1 MEMIA
6 SETGL
11 IKESEAAALLSVTVK
26 CLQAW
31 RMRGGGP
38 RYVGI
43 SGRCVRYR
51 RADLDAWA
59 ESKLRSSTSDL
70 GKAVI

>member
-1 MEMIA
+1 MEKTA
-6 SETGL
+6 DSTGL
-11 IKESEAAALLSVTVK
+11 LKEGEAAALLCVTVK

-59 ESKLRSSTSDL
+59 ESKLRNSTSDT
-70 GKAVI
+70 GKAV